1 MFKNYIKEVTYIK
14 PNAFAYIDDK
24 GVRFDNWKNCIKT
37 IELINKDQRIIA
49 KKNVTHVLL
58 AMPSISRRR
67 RNTILHYVS
76 QFQIK
81 VRTLPSLVDLA
92 DGRVTY
98 SDIKELDLDDLLD
111 REVILPD
118 QNILYFAK

>member
-1 MFKNYIKEVTYIK
+1 
-14 PNAFAYIDDK
+14 
-24 GVRFDNWKNCIKT
+24 
-37 IELINKDQRIIA
+37 
-49 KKNVTHVLL
+49 
-58 AMPSISRRR
+58 MPSISRRR

-118 QNILYFAK
+118 QKLLIQKVEDKTVLVTGAGGSIGSELCRQILFLQPKTIYSQKHKF